1 MIANSVIKC
10 KNIHL
15 FQMLSNGNT
24 FEENMFYTTSGSHK
38 KAKMIIDYSN
48 IVLTVCVAALFIII
62 LFMRSKSG
70 VAFPLIFAAGAT
82 VNFLTGI
89 KKFMDRAMVS
99 GIILMIVTGVLLIMS
114 VLCLGAL
121 QR

>member
-1 MIANSVIKC
+1 
-10 KNIHL
+10 
-15 FQMLSNGNT
+15 
-24 FEENMFYTTSGSHK
+24 MFYTTSGSHK

-48 IVLTVCVAALFIII
+48 IVLTVCVVALFIII

-70 VAFPLIFAAGAT
+70 IAFPLIFAAGAT

-89 KKFMDRAMVS
+89 KKFMDRAIKS
-99 GIILMIVTGVLLIMS
+99 GVFLMIVTGILLIMS
-114 VLCLGAL
+114 ILCLGVL

>member
-1 MIANSVIKC
+1 
-10 KNIHL
+10 
-15 FQMLSNGNT
+15 
-24 FEENMFYTTSGSHK
+24 MFYTASGSHK

-70 VAFPLIFAAGAT
+70 AAFPLIFVAGAA

-89 KKFMDRAMVS
+89 KKFIDRSMVS
-99 GIILMIVTGVLLIMS
+99 GIVLMVVTGVLLIMS
-114 VLCLGAL
+114 VLCLGAM

>member
-1 MIANSVIKC
+1 
-10 KNIHL
+10 
-15 FQMLSNGNT
+15 
-24 FEENMFYTTSGSHK
+24 MFYTTSGSHK

-99 GIILMIVTGVLLIMS
+99 GIILMVVTGILLMMS